1 MDRLSLIR
9 TFIAVANAR
18 SFSAAAG
25 RLRIS
30 RASVTKQVSALEA
43 ALGVRLLDRTTHA
56 VNPTEAGLALLA
68 QGGRL
73 LDDFDALKLTIRSA
87 KVAPSGTIRIGTP
100 PSFGT
105 YHLVPAIDAFRI
117 NHPDIRIVLSNDDGS
132 LDLVKSG
139 LDVSIRIA
147 HALRDASTISRLLMR
162 VPQVLVASP
171 IYLERWS
178 PPKTPKDLA
187 AHNCLIHSVKAPT
200 GIWQFRR
207 GSDAFRVRVA
217 GSLSS
222 NFGDA
227 IRSAALIGAG
237 ISMHPT
243 YMVDDDIRAGRLR
256 VLMPDFIPTSLEIRA
271 IYTRRD
277 LPLRVS
283 LFLDHLHGWLKRKT
297 SWTEPQRRA

>member
-1 MDRLSLIR
+1 M
-9 TFIAVANAR
+9 
-18 SFSAAAG
+18 
-25 RLRIS
+25 
-30 RASVTKQVSALEA
+30 E
-43 ALGVRLLDRTTHA
+43 
-56 VNPTEAGLALLA
+56 
-68 QGGRL
+68 
-73 LDDFDALKLTIRSA
+73 
-87 KVAPSGTIRIGTP
+87 PSENT
-100 PSFGT
+100 
-105 YHLVPAIDAFRI
+105 
-117 NHPDIRIVLSNDDGS
+117 
-132 LDLVKSG
+132 
-139 LDVSIRIA
+139 
-147 HALRDASTISRLLMR
+147 
-162 VPQVLVASP
+162 
-171 IYLERWS
+171 
-178 PPKTPKDLA
+178 KDLA

-243 YMVDDDIRAGRLR
+243 YVVDDDIRAGRLR

-297 SWTEPQRRA
+297 SWTEPQRRAWAVAQRCFHFGTPYFRIHSPLARDFAHIGRELEIAGENRGHHHPEPEHPLAQRSPMSISRSR